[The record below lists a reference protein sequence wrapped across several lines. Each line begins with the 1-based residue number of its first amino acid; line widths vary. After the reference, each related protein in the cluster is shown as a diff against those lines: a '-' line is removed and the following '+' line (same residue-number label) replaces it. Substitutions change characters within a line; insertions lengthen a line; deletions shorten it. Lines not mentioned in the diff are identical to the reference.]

1 MQANKLSALTAAV
14 IATAAVL
21 FTTVPS
27 RSQTPPQVPPA
38 RQVRPAPPVRPTPRV
53 ATAPRPPATVTV
65 RKRSYLDPGT
75 ETKARREHD
84 LDYAQPDVE
93 YGFAPMRNSTL
104 FMNNAVGP
112 FIHGRSPFPTCLDLP
127 GFCQ

>member
-1 MQANKLSALTAAV
+1 MQANKVSALTAVVIAAAAV
-14 IATAAVL
+14 I

-27 RSQTPPQVPPA
+27 RSQTAP
-38 RQVRPAPPVRPTPRV
+38 QVRPAPPRAV
-53 ATAPRPPATVTV
+53 AAARPPATVTV

-75 ETKARREHD
+75 ETKARREHF
-84 LDYAQPDVE
+84 LDYAHPDVE

-104 FMNNAVGP
+104 FTNSASLP
-112 FIHGRSPFPTCLDLP
+112 FIHDRMPFPTCLDLA

>member
-1 MQANKLSALTAAV
+1 MPANKISALTVVV
-14 IATAAVL
+14 IATAAVV

-27 RSQTPPQVPPA
+27 QSQTPPKP
-38 RQVRPAPPVRPTPRV
+38 RPAPRV
-53 ATAPRPPATVTV
+53 VAAPRPPATVTV

-75 ETKARREHD
+75 ETKARREHF
-84 LDYAQPDVE
+84 LDYAHPDVE

-104 FMNNAVGP
+104 FTNGASLP
-112 FIHGRSPFPTCLDLP
+112 FTHDRMPFPTCLDLA

>member
-21 FTTVPS
+21 FTAVPS
-27 RSQTPPQVPPA
+27 RSQTPPQVPPT
-38 RQVRPAPPVRPTPRV
+38 RQVRPAPRV
-53 ATAPRPPATVTV
+53 ATAPRPATVTV

-75 ETKARREHD
+75 ETKARREHY

-112 FIHGRSPFPTCLDLP
+112 FIHDRSPFPTCLDLP